1 MPIDP
6 EFPRNQ
12 QVIGR
17 HYHADG
23 QHYHFIWGPG
33 SISDVAANEDVKAA
47 YAARNEELVPIG
59 VHGTMVLLQLIG
71 IRVLVMD
78 HVYKYAR

>member
-33 SISDVAANEDVKAA
+33 SISDVAANEDVMPAH
-47 YAARNEELVPIG
+47 EEYKIFYLF
-59 VHGTMVLLQLIG
+59 HGE
-71 IRVLVMD
+71 
-78 HVYKYAR
+78 YARK